1 MTGRLTYPGA
11 PFKMSETPPEIRRAP
26 LLGEQNEEVYT
37 GTLGLSEEDMIDLRE
52 HGIT

>member
-1 MTGRLTYPGA
+1 M
-11 PFKMSETPPEIRRAP
+11 FKMSETPPEIRRAP

-37 GTLGLSEEDMIDLRE
+37 GTLGLSKENMIDLKE

>member
-1 MTGRLTYPGA
+1 MAGRLTYPGA
-11 PFKMSETPPEIRRAP
+11 PFKMSETPPVIRRAP

-37 GTLGLSEEDMIDLRE
+37 GILGLSKENMMDLKD